1 MEEVNKQA
9 ASETKREKKNVIPVM
24 HPAWKRFLFMCDL
37 KQGLK
42 GKQDR
47 YFCFSD
53 FCCFRLAGD
62 LLELSPA
69 VLDRLAQKHAPTQN
83 VAMTTA

>member
-1 MEEVNKQA
+1 
-9 ASETKREKKNVIPVM
+9 
-24 HPAWKRFLFMCDL
+24 MCDL

-53 FCCFRLAGD
+53 FCCFRVAGD

-69 VLDRLAQKHAPTQN
+69 VLCGLAKKYTPAQN
-83 VAMTTA
+83 VAMTVTQARREVDCVSDVQTH